1 MIIRITIHHLLT
13 NCIYERQFW
22 FSLLEPFGLQA
33 LAPSMEDAL
42 LEDWCSK
49 ASILSLSYGSGA
61 LDTLQT

>member
-42 LEDWCSK
+42 LED
-49 ASILSLSYGSGA
+49 
-61 LDTLQT
+61 